1 MNRLPVQLA
10 LAMLAGALQAL
21 ALGSPLSDG
30 LPLWW
35 LQLGSLAILAALL
48 DRQVD
53 FAAGSLAFR
62 PVCDFPGSNGPL
74 ISPGNPA
81 ARPWRACAVG
91 LVFAST
97 WLAGTFWWLFIS
109 MHTYGGLAAPL
120 AGLAVLALAGTLA
133 LYYAVGAAVYFMIF
147 VAIPSAKRSFRA
159 LVFASLWTLAE
170 LARGQFFT
178 GFPWGAGGYAH
189 VEGLLSGYAPWVG
202 VYGVGAVAAWVASTA
217 PRLLDCGPW
226 PRLSLLLVLTWPTVA
241 AVPGTPTGAHSAGRM
256 TVELLQGNI
265 AQNEKFQA
273 RTGIAD
279 ALNWYGSA
287 LKAASAELVVAPET
301 ALPMLP
307 RQLPDALWDTLR
319 ARFEGAEKRQA
330 ALIGIPLGDYERGYT
345 NSVVALLPAV
355 PFTEAGGWRYHKH
368 HLVPFGEFIPP
379 GFRWFV
385 RMMSIPLGDFNR
397 GAVAQPSLEF
407 GGQRL
412 AANICYEDLFG
423 EELGARFADPATA
436 PTAFVNL
443 SNIAWFG
450 DTVAIDQH
458 LAISRMRAMEFARP
472 MLRATNTGATAIIDH
487 RGQVVAQLPRLTRG
501 VLRGEFEGW
510 TERTV
515 YARWVSAWGLA
526 PLWALGL
533 AVLLFSLWRARA
545 GRAARW

>member
-62 PVCDFPGSNGPL
+62 PACDFSGANGPL

-133 LYYAVGAAVYFMIF
+133 LYYAVGTAVYFMIF

-241 AVPGTPTGAHSAGRM
+241 AVPGTPTGTHSAGRM

-301 ALPMLP
+301 ALPML
-307 RQLPDALWDTLR
+307 
-319 ARFEGAEKRQA
+319 
-330 ALIGIPLGDYERGYT
+330 
-345 NSVVALLPAV
+345 
-355 PFTEAGGWRYHKH
+355 
-368 HLVPFGEFIPP
+368 
-379 GFRWFV
+379 
-385 RMMSIPLGDFNR
+385 
-397 GAVAQPSLEF
+397 
-407 GGQRL
+407 
-412 AANICYEDLFG
+412 
-423 EELGARFADPATA
+423 
-436 PTAFVNL
+436 FVNL

-458 LAISRMRAMEFARP
+458 LAISRMRAPRWPTVAP
-472 MLRATNTGATAIIDH
+472 PRATSAGSAVPPAGRSRTRPAAVPTARRDGVDQVQVGAQAGRDAPAVGQAQVAGIAAGQQLHRAAPACSARRRAAHPVREHEGGENWRHTPCPRGRRRRSGPTARAGATASGAPR
-487 RGQVVAQLPRLTRG
+487 RGCRRC
-501 VLRGEFEGW
+501 
-510 TERTV
+510 
-515 YARWVSAWGLA
+515 S
-526 PLWALGL
+526 
-533 AVLLFSLWRARA
+533 
-545 GRAARW
+545 